1 MEPTSNALIAVSNNA
16 VQPAGIN
23 ISQMRANA
31 GDAVN
36 LLQTLAHE
44 DRLLLLCQLSQQ
56 EMCVS
61 ELESGLDIRQPSLS
75 QQLGVLRREGL
86 VDTRREGK
94 HIFYRVSPG
103 PALTILHQLHD
114 IFCQQEI
121 KQ

>member
-1 MEPTSNALIAVSNNA
+1 MEPTSNALIAVSNKA
-16 VQPAGIN
+16 IKQADID
-23 ISQMRANA
+23 ISQMRTNA
-31 GDAVN
+31 ADAVN
-36 LLQTLAHE
+36 LLRTLAHE
-44 DRLLLLCQLSQQ
+44 DRLLLLCQLSQL

>member
-1 MEPTSNALIAVSNNA
+1 MEPTSNALIAVSNKA
-16 VQPAGIN
+16 IKQADID
-23 ISQMRANA
+23 ISQMRTSAA
-31 GDAVN
+31 DAVN
-36 LLQTLAHE
+36 LLRTLAHE
-44 DRLLLLCQLSQQ
+44 DRLLLLCQLSQL